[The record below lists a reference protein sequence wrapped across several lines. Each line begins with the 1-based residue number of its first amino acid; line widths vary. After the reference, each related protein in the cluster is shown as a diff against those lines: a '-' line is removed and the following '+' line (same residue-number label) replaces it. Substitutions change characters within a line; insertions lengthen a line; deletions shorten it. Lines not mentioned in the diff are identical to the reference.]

1 VTLAVLDAS
10 ALLALVLG
18 EPGADKVA
26 MALGDAAI
34 SAVNLAEVT
43 SQYALRGSAADE
55 IREMMSQFSAYI
67 VPFDEELALA
77 AGALTPVTKPAGLSL
92 GDRACLA
99 LALRLGAKALTGD
112 RAWVRVADAVGV
124 EVELIR

>member
-1 VTLAVLDAS
+1 MTLAVLDAS

-112 RAWVRVADAVGV
+112 RAWVRIADAVGV

>member
-1 VTLAVLDAS
+1 MTLAVLDAS

-43 SQYALRGSAADE
+43 SQYALRGSAAEE

>member
-1 VTLAVLDAS
+1 MTLAVLDAS

>member
-1 VTLAVLDAS
+1 
-10 ALLALVLG
+10 
-18 EPGADKVA
+18 

-43 SQYALRGSAADE
+43 SQYALRGSAAEE

>member
-43 SQYALRGSAADE
+43 SQYALRGSAAEE